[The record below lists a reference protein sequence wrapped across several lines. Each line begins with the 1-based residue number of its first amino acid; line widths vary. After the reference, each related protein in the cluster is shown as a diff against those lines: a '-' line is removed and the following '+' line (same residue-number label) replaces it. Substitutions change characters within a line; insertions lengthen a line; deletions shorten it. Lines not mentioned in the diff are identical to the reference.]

1 MSSKTVQTQYMFP
14 LGMAIE
20 HERVKIIKIQG
31 QSAFIKQLAAI
42 GLIEDAELQ
51 VLQKGNMGVVVA
63 CEGSRW
69 AVDAGTARKI
79 FVIPAAKNL

>member
-1 MSSKTVQTQYMFP
+1 MSLQTAQQQMFP

-31 QSAFIKQLAAI
+31 QSALIKQLATI
-42 GLIEDAELQ
+42 GLIEEAELQ
-51 VLQKGNMGVVVA
+51 VLQKNGMGVVIA
-63 CEGSRW
+63 CGNGRW

-79 FVIPAAKNL
+79 FVIPAAKKL